1 MTQNRPITRV
11 TALLIACALAV
22 AAGAC
27 GGKKD
32 TIPTGIAEA
41 DKFLF
46 ERGTELLNDKKWLT
60 AREFFGRL
68 VDNYPQSPF
77 RPDAKLGLGDAYL
90 GEGNVES
97 LVLAVNEFK
106 EFLSFYP
113 THRRADYAQYKLG
126 MCHYRQMRGPE
137 RDQRETREAV
147 QEFETF
153 IAKYPNSQLLP
164 EVQARYREARDRLS
178 VSEYRV
184 GYFYFRQRWY
194 PGAIARFKALIKED
208 PSFTQ
213 RDALYYYLGEALL
226 KVKLNAEALPY
237 FARLVKEFETSEFL
251 EPAKLRL
258 DEFKD
263 TVPAGAPAATGDA
276 AATPQTPAP
285 GRRCSCARH
294 ARTSAGQHHTDDSAS
309 TNGLTDSCSAGRYHP
324 AACAAERALTLD
336 RRRQQSSDVGRAS
349 ALQDRVVTRPRYNA
363 RTCLRL
369 PARQRGRVGAR
380 AAP

>member
-1 MTQNRPITRV
+1 MTQNRRITPIA
-11 TALLIACALAV
+11 ALLVACTLAV

-27 GGKKD
+27 GGKKN
-32 TIPTGIAEA
+32 TMPTGIAEA

-46 ERGTELLNDKKWLT
+46 DRGTELLNDRKWLT

-126 MCHYRQMRGPE
+126 LCHYRQMRGPE

-153 IAKYPNSQLLP
+153 ISKYPNSPLLP

-178 VSEYRV
+178 LSEYRV

-208 PSFTQ
+208 PSFSQ
-213 RDALYYYLGEALL
+213 RDALYYHLGEALL

-237 FARLVKEFETSEFL
+237 FDRLVKEFETSEFL

-258 DEFKD
+258 AEFAD
-263 TVPAGAPAATGDA
+263 TVPAAAPAATGDVA
-276 AATPQTPAP
+276 VPPATPGTGPATPAP
-285 GRRCSCARH
+285 DTPAEVPG
-294 ARTSAGQHHTDDSAS
+294 T
-309 TNGLTDSCSAGRYHP
+309 LTPAPTTTPATAPTP
-324 AACAAERALTLD
+324 AAPGNTPPPATPPSAR
-336 RRRQQSSDVGRAS
+336 SS
-349 ALQDRVVTRPRYNA
+349 
-363 RTCLRL
+363 
-369 PARQRGRVGAR
+369 
-380 AAP
+380 